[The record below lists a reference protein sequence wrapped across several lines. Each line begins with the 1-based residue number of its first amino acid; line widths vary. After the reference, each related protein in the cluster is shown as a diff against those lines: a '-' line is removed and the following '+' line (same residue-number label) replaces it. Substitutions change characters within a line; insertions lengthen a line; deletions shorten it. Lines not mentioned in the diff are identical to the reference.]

1 VLTPAFAVVKLD
13 AAGSAI
19 PALNLKEEISS
30 LRADGRAADQL
41 RPVKITPD
49 FIPHAEGSALIEAGQ
64 TRVIVTAT
72 LEDGV
77 PGFLKGSGKGWVTGE
92 YGMLPRSTE
101 NRTPRES
108 SRGRQSGRTL
118 EIQRMIGRTLRAV
131 TDLKALGER
140 TVWIDCDVIQADGGT
155 RTASVTGAFVA
166 LALSLER
173 MVAGGMLRRIPLI
186 DSLAAIS
193 VGIVKDELLL
203 DLAYEEDSRAQVD
216 MNVVM
221 TGSGE
226 FVEVQA
232 SAEGRPYTQRELELL
247 LALAAGGI
255 RKLTQA
261 QNDLLHMNF
270 ATHAR

>member
-1 VLTPAFAVVKLD
+1 
-13 AAGSAI
+13 
-19 PALNLKEEISS
+19 
-30 LRADGRAADQL
+30 
-41 RPVKITPD
+41 
-49 FIPHAEGSALIEAGQ
+49 
-64 TRVIVTAT
+64 
-72 LEDGV
+72 
-77 PGFLKGSGKGWVTGE
+77 
-92 YGMLPRSTE
+92 
-101 NRTPRES
+101 
-108 SRGRQSGRTL
+108 
-118 EIQRMIGRTLRAV
+118 MIGRTLRAV

-173 MVAGGMLRRIPLI
+173 MVAGGMLRKVPLI

-261 QNDLLHMNF
+261 QHELLHMNF
-270 ATHAR
+270 LSHAR